1 MSHFYI
7 QAPQNGIVNDV
18 KIDSELEPYIVDRIM
33 QWERGTEIDAFEKE
47 ILGFLFMEYPNREIR
62 DEMANRYKE
71 LIVVDMMD

>member
-1 MSHFYI
+1 
-7 QAPQNGIVNDV
+7 
-18 KIDSELEPYIVDRIM
+18 M